1 MKGPYKAGPG
11 AGLSSRLRRFCS
23 VLPCKP
29 WPGVLRIWLSR
40 GKGDEGR
47 PWRPALPEVKHMLEE
62 AGAVL
67 FRWQAKEVACDKL
80 FRLLDSVSQLKFGK
94 PACHL
99 PGHGCFL
106 NVPLFF
112 RHVSFCASFAGASSS
127 GRREL
132 EAFPPSGATH
142 PVGTSGVSLGAIRRP
157 RAHEQRPQDAGALD

>member
-1 MKGPYKAGPG
+1 
-11 AGLSSRLRRFCS
+11 
-23 VLPCKP
+23 
-29 WPGVLRIWLSR
+29 
-40 GKGDEGR
+40 
-47 PWRPALPEVKHMLEE
+47 MLEE

-94 PACHL
+94 LACHL

-106 NVPLFF
+106 NAPLFF

-132 EAFPPSGATH
+132 PSHLWAALTR
-142 PVGTSGVSLGAIRRP
+142 SLPTLRN
-157 RAHEQRPQDAGALD
+157 EFF